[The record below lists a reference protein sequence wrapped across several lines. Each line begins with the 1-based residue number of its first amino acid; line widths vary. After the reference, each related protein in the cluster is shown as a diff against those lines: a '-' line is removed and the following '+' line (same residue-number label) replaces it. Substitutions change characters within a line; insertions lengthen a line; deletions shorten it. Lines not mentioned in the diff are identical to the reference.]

1 MPKMKYEQ
9 IYKDLK
15 QKIEGEEY
23 PYQEF
28 LLRKTPWFR
37 SITVPEIPSA
47 ELSAP
52 WSQTDMSRRSMEK
65 GCAIF
70 STP

>member
-15 QKIEGEEY
+15 QKIEGENTLIRNFSL
-23 PYQEF
+23 Q
-28 LLRKTPWFR
+28 KTPWFR

-70 STP
+70 SAP

>member
-28 LLRKTPWFR
+28 LPSENTL
-37 SITVPEIPSA
+37 VPEIPSA

-70 STP
+70 SAP